1 MEPLPEKNPT
11 PNVSNV
17 SAVSPL
23 SLRYGCPKSIPLS
36 WKFSGLFRVSAG
48 FSTTTAAVDFV
59 VALLPSFVVS
69 LTTENHSVIFIAAS
83 RTLHSPSATRLR
95 QFVHDLI
102 MDKMLDNQLD
112 ECGLTFADLA
122 LIEDAFLRVLAT
134 RFHSRIRYPG
144 QDEEGPAEN
153 EKEAEPEAK

>member
-1 MEPLPEKNPT
+1 MLADTIE
-11 PNVSNV
+11 
-17 SAVSPL
+17 
-23 SLRYGCPKSIPLS
+23 
-36 WKFSGLFRVSAG
+36 
-48 FSTTTAAVDFV
+48 
-59 VALLPSFVVS
+59 
-69 LTTENHSVIFIAAS
+69 AAS

-144 QDEEGPAEN
+144 QDEEGPAGERKRSRRRKPNRLHETSTFAFIVTLRELHVHREKNGEN
-153 EKEAEPEAK
+153 RDRKKKAPRQPSTCS